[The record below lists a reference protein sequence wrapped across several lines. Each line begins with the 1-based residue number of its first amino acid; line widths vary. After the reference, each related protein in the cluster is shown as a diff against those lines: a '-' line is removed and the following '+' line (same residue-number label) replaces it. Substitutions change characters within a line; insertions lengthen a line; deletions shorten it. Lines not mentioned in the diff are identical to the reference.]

1 MKKKFRLRYL
11 LFILIPLVLILAW
24 AGVYFYKLNSQIQ
37 RPDEEKKVEIKK
49 NEDVVLEKEEKDDS
63 FDVAL
68 FGVDARDRSLGKG
81 NRSDVVM
88 IAHVDQKTKEVNLFS
103 IYRDTYVEIPDR
115 GMDKLTHAYAYD
127 GYELALNTI
136 NTNFDLNI
144 DKFVTVNFAVLEQAI
159 DLLGG
164 IEIDVADNEVK
175 WINGYVRSLNRES
188 GINKVAY
195 ISGPGKQ
202 NLTGSQA
209 VAYCRIRYTE
219 GGDLKR
225 AERQRTVLN
234 EMLKKAKK
242 TDMATLLSIVNEMTK
257 EIYTNLETSEIVGL
271 AKDVASYKINKSEG
285 FPYNTKNAKDW
296 CYADKSKTLSIVAP
310 TNYLNDL
317 YTLHIDILGYSNY
330 EPSSKVKEI
339 ANRLAGYQKPVEND
353 QNASSQ

>member
-1 MKKKFRLRYL
+1 MKKKFRFRYL
-11 LFILIPLVLILAW
+11 LFILIPLVLILLW
-24 AGVYFYKLNSQIQ
+24 AAVYFYKLNSQIQ
-37 RPDEEKKVEIKK
+37 RPDEKKVEIKK
-49 NEDVVLEKEEKDDS
+49 NEDVVLEKEEEDDS

-88 IAHVDQKTKEVNLFS
+88 IAHIDRKTKEVNLFS

-144 DKFVTVNFAVLEQAI
+144 EKFVTVNFAVLEQAI

-164 IEIDVADNEVK
+164 IEIDVQDNEVK
-175 WINGYVRSLNRES
+175 WVNGYVRSLNKES

-202 NLTGSQA
+202 TLTGSQA

-219 GGDLKR
+219 GGDLVR
-225 AERQRTVLN
+225 AKRQRTVLN

-242 TDMATLLSIVNEMTK
+242 TDMSTLLNIVNEMTK

-285 FPYNTKNAKDW
+285 FPYNVQNTKDF
-296 CYADKSKTLSIVAP
+296 CYADKNAKLAIVAP
-310 TNYLNDL
+310 TNYLDDL
-317 YTLHIDILGYSNY
+317 KTLHLDVLGYKNY

-339 ANRLAGYQKPVEND
+339 ANRLSGYQKPVE
-353 QNASSQ
+353 ASAKSETE